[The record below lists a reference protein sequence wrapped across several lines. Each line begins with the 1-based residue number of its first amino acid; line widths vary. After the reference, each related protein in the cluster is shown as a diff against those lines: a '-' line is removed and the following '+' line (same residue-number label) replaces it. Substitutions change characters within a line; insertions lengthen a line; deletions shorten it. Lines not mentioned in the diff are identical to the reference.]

1 MQQVQQVM
9 PRLKCAANWHDKQGN
24 VMSRPTVANI
34 RLDAFRH
41 NYRLAKEI
49 HGGRALA
56 VIKAN
61 AYGHGAVQCARAI
74 EDQADGFAVA
84 SIEEALVLREAGIA
98 GPILLLEGFF
108 EVAEIPEIEDN
119 NLWIVVHHSWQVAAI
134 LATKLAKPLTIWLKM
149 DSGMHRVGLA
159 PDEYRMAYESLMRHP
174 NILQIVMMSHFACAD
189 ELVSIHPL
197 QQIKTFRAATAG
209 IDAPVSL
216 SNSAAVLGWPI
227 SYADWARPGI
237 MLYGADPIID
247 RESGADVSGQ
257 RLRPV
262 MQFGSAVISLR
273 TISKGEPVGYGCT
286 FVAERATRVG
296 VVACGYADG
305 YPRVAPTG
313 TPVAVDGKLT
323 RLIGRVS
330 MDMLT
335 VDLTDLPDANL
346 GSHVEL
352 WGDQVL
358 VGDVASCVGTI
369 AYELLCNVKRAR
381 FQYSDT
387 STQ

>member
-1 MQQVQQVM
+1 
-9 PRLKCAANWHDKQGN
+9 
-24 VMSRPTVANI
+24 MSRPAVANI

-41 NYRLAKEI
+41 NYTLAKKL

-98 GPILLLEGFF
+98 SPILLLEGFF
-108 EVAEIPEIEDN
+108 EDAEIPEIEDS
-119 NLWIVVHHSWQVAAI
+119 NLWIVVHHSWQVQAI
-134 LATKLAKPLTIWLKM
+134 LAARLSRPLTVWLKM

-159 PDEYRMAYESLMRHP
+159 PDEYRLAYENLKRHP
-174 NILQIVMMSHFACAD
+174 NVAQIVLMSHFACAD
-189 ELVSIHPL
+189 ELVSMHPL
-197 QQIKTFRAATAG
+197 QQIKTFRAATTG

-216 SNSAAVLGWPI
+216 SNSAGILGWP
-227 SYADWARPGI
+227 SSHADWSRPGI
-237 MLYGADPIID
+237 MLYGADPLLEKD
-247 RESGADVSGQ
+247 KGSDVSGNL
-257 RLRPV
+257 LRPV
-262 MQFGSAVISLR
+262 MQFASAVISLR
-273 TISKGEPVGYGCT
+273 TIPKGEPVGYGCA
-286 FVAERATRVG
+286 FVAERPIRVG

-346 GSHVEL
+346 GSRVEL
-352 WGDQVL
+352 WGDQVQ
-358 VGDVASCVGTI
+358 VNEVASRAGTI

-387 STQ
+387 SQ